1 MAEKYGSLLK
11 GTRSNTLERER
22 SLTSLGR
29 AMKQNEIQEKKKKP
43 ILFVIGFLEYY

>member
-29 AMKQNEIQEKKKKP
+29 AMKQSKIQKSEGKKT
-43 ILFVIGFLEYY
+43 LFVIGFFEY

>member
-22 SLTSLGR
+22 
-29 AMKQNEIQEKKKKP
+29 EIADLAWESH
-43 ILFVIGFLEYY
+43 ETE